1 MYGGIPTNVKGRI
14 NADTLYDYSKPYSYE
29 PGSDKRAPILPMGIR
44 RLAHKAEG
52 ANKTPED
59 DTKDEEDN
67 SDDEGLFVNDGE
79 DVGKSEEGD
88 AEAGTSSNN
97 LSIKKEGGDGMD
109 IDLSQ
114 IPHGGDGSTAPKP
127 LPAEKKKGPGGAKS
141 RAAAAQRTPK
151 SIEEDI
157 HARELAQMVALL
169 NLSKQPLEN
178 QDASEARPR
187 TMLDGHMF
195 HFQFPPVLPAL
206 EAEDDGNDNDDESE
220 NGDDDVVMT
229 GQSSSS
235 AVTNTKPAKTEGGED
250 EDDDDENE
258 NYDFDESGYVGKL
271 IVRRSG
277 KVELD
282 WGGHRMEVGMGI
294 EKSFFTSA
302 VLLDIDEEKPV
313 DASGNTSKAASGVA
327 YSMGRVQGT
336 FTVSSFPEPVQEWI
350 VDPRELEVGAKQ

>member
-1 MYGGIPTNVKGRI
+1 MYGGIPTNTKGRI

-29 PGSDKRAPILPMGIR
+29 PGSDKRVPILPMGIR

-52 ANKTPED
+52 ASKTAED
-59 DTKDEEDN
+59 DTKDEKEN

-79 DVGKSEEGD
+79 DLSKYEEGG
-88 AEAGTSSNN
+88 AEAGTSSKNI
-97 LSIKKEGGDGMD
+97 SIKKEGGDGMD
-109 IDLSQ
+109 VDLSQ
-114 IPHGGDGSTAPKP
+114 IPQGGDSSTAPKP
-127 LPAEKKKGPGGAKS
+127 LPAEKKKGAGGAKA
-141 RAAAAQRTPK
+141 RAQHTPK
-151 SIEEDI
+151 SIEDEI

-178 QDASEARPR
+178 QDASEARSR

-206 EAEDDGNDNDDESE
+206 EAEDDDDDDDDDESE

-235 AVTNTKPAKTEGGED
+235 AVTNTKPIKTEEDED
-250 EDDDDENE
+250 EDDDNKNE

-313 DASGNTSKAASGVA
+313 DASGNSSKTASGVA

-336 FTVSSFPEPVQEWI
+336 FTVSSFPEPVKEWV
-350 VDPRELEVGAKQ
+350 VDPKELEVGVKN